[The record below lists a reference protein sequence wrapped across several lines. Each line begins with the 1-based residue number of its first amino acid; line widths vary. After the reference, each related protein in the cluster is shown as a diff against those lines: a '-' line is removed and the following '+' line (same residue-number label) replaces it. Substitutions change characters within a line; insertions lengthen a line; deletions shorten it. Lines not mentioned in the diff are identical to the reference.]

1 MNNIKQFKL
10 SSGEEIVCEVVEWA
24 NDEEPDLVVRNSFK
38 LLAYSNPSTSTKYY
52 TFTPW
57 MIFQDQHDMLQ
68 VINSVHIIAE
78 ANPSAKLLEQYF
90 IAVNNENENEQAIK
104 DKLDEYLAKLRTLL
118 TEQENLYDS
127 DDPNNKIIAFPSR
140 RLH

>member
-24 NDEEPDLVVRNSFK
+24 NEDEPDLVVRNSFK
-38 LLAYSNPSTSTKYY
+38 LLAYTNPSTSTKYY
-52 TFTPW
+52 TFAPW
-57 MIFQDQHDMLQ
+57 MIFQDQQDMLQ
-68 VINSVHIIAE
+68 IINSVHIIAE

-90 IAVNNENENEQAIK
+90 IAVNNENENEQAVK
-104 DKLDEYLAKLRTLL
+104 DKLDEYLAKLRALL
-118 TEQENLYDS
+118 GEQENENDS
-127 DDPNNKIIAFPSR
+127 DDPNNKIITFPGR